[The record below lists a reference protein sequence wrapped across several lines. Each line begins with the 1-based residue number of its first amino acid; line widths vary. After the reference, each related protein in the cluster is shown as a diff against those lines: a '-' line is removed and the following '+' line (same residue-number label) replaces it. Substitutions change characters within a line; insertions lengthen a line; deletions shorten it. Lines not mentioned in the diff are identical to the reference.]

1 MVKVDVK
8 NQSDKYLEMEE
19 VVIDSF
25 QNVLNI

>member
-8 NQSDKYLEMEE
+8 NKSNKYLEMEE